1 MEEVKEVRK
10 CDLSVNNIIDVSM
23 LKDMQQLIYLNLA
36 KNKIKAL
43 NVLCTDDMF
52 VNLKWLDVSNNKIT
66 ELPAFKLPKLEYLD
80 IGYNKIEKVSDA
92 WTGHGN
98 IRILKSVDNK
108 FKSISVFKAMPK
120 LEQLY
125 LASNSITTLSGWEQ
139 LPALRKLH
147 MRRNKIEKFDEE
159 LAVHENLEYINLRA
173 NKIPTMELLEK
184 LFKNE
189 KLRDINVLNN
199 PVE

>member
-52 VNLKWLDVSNNKIT
+52 FNLKWLDVSNNKIT

-120 LEQLY
+120 LE
-125 LASNSITTLSGWEQ
+125 
-139 LPALRKLH
+139 
-147 MRRNKIEKFDEE
+147 
-159 LAVHENLEYINLRA
+159 
-173 NKIPTMELLEK
+173 
-184 LFKNE
+184 
-189 KLRDINVLNN
+189 
-199 PVE
+199 

>member
-1 MEEVKEVRK
+1 MEEVKDVRK
-10 CDLSVNNIIDVSM
+10 CDLSINNIIDVTV

-43 NVLCTDDMF
+43 NVFCTDDMF
-52 VNLKWLDVSNNKIT
+52 LNLKWLDVSNNKIT
-66 ELPAFKLPKLEYLD
+66 ELPPFKLPKLEYLD
-80 IGYNKIEKVSDA
+80 IGYNKIEKVNDA
-92 WTGHGN
+92 WTGHSN

-108 FKSISVFKAMPK
+108 FKSITVFKAMPK

-125 LASNSITTLSGWEQ
+125 VSNNSITTLNGWEQ

-159 LAVHENLEYINLRA
+159 LLAHENLEYINLRA
-173 NKIPTMELLEK
+173 NKIANMEFLEK
-184 LFKNE
+184 IFKNE